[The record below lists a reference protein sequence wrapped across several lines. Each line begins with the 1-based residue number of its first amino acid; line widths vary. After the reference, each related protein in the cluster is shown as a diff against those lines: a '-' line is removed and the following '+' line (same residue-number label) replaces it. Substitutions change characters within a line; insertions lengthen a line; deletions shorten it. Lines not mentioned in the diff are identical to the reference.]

1 MQLLMYPTTIFFFVK
16 TKAMAGISALMN
28 ADQITK
34 TRVWIK
40 FPSLI
45 DLNECYT
52 SDANNCSVNA
62 DCVNKPGTFEC
73 NCKPGYT
80 GDGVVCNGKGFTKSE
95 VTVLG
100 SSKETT
106 KEVKKEKKSIYQNDS
121 RRGCNLPVAPVTVSE
136 IQIVSILTLLFTLTG
151 ARVNCSS
158 KSVSPDIPFQVIEP
172 WAIVW
177 IAILLM

>member
-1 MQLLMYPTTIFFFVK
+1 MTPRGHS
-16 TKAMAGISALMN
+16 AMAGISALMN

-80 GDGVVCNGKGFTKSE
+80 GDGVVCNGKGFTKKWSHRSG
-95 VTVLG
+95 LFKG
-100 SSKETT
+100 NNQRSQKR
-106 KEVKKEKKSIYQNDS
+106 KKSIYQNDS

-158 KSVSPDIPFQVIEP
+158 KSASLDIPFQVIEP

-177 IAILLM
+177 IATLLM